1 MCDYSLMHYPN
12 RLAVEGEQLV
22 VHRFSSNSLGLV
34 SPADLKPPDREE
46 SSESRSFWAGM
57 REIFTSSE
65 TCTIPAVCVPPGA
78 RLTLENVAERLRRRY
93 GLQAQEEVRFEQ
105 LTAAPYAYRDA
116 VVFQN
121 GTKLKLQELPEGQR
135 ITVLALASQQDEQT
149 IASPAPVE
157 SAS

>member
-1 MCDYSLMHYPN
+1 MHYPN

-34 SPADLKPPDREE
+34 SPGDLKPPHREE
-46 SSESRSFWAGM
+46 TSERRSFWAGM

-78 RLTLENVAERLRRRY
+78 LLALDAIAERLRRRY
-93 GLQAQEEVRFEQ
+93 GLNVQEEVRFEQ
-105 LTAAPYAYRDA
+105 LTAEPYAYRDA

-121 GTKLKLQELPEGQR
+121 GTKLKLQELSEGQR
-135 ITVLALASQQDEQT
+135 VTVLALTSSQQEEPT
-149 IASPAPVE
+149 ISSPAPAQSTV
-157 SAS
+157 